1 MTLSPNNVCILFIHQ
16 GWCKALA
23 IADTEEKVCGAGPQ
37 HQCSM
42 SLVKGQLREANVC
55 LVDITDS
62 KLKVTEC
69 ALCDV
74 RLGDAVTQQRV
85 YFVHSS
91 GLV

>member
-1 MTLSPNNVCILFIHQ
+1 MQSRVSQ

-23 IADTEEKVCGAGPQ
+23 IAGTEEKVCVAGPQ
-37 HQCSM
+37 HLRSLG
-42 SLVKGQLREANVC
+42 LVKGQLREANVG
-55 LVDITDS
+55 LVDIADS

-85 YFVHSS
+85 YFVHS
-91 GLV
+91 